1 MVVKMNN
8 IFLNL
13 DTLYSQF
20 HDEINHCT
28 IKNQEKKVLLQIKHQ
43 IKTKRYK
50 ELLNQL
56 QELFTE
62 ETIRI
67 LPKEKIIEIQEA

>member
-1 MVVKMNN
+1 MNN

-20 HDEINHCT
+20 HEEINTCT
-28 IKNQEKKVLLQIKHQ
+28 IENQEKVLFHIKHK
-43 IKTKRYK
+43 IKSKRYK
-50 ELLNQL
+50 ELLNHL
-56 QELFTE
+56 QEIFTE

-67 LPKEKIIEIQEA
+67 IPKEKKS

>member
-20 HDEINHCT
+20 HEEINRCT
-28 IKNQEKKVLLQIKHQ
+28 IENQEKKVQLQIKHQ
-43 IKTKRYK
+43 IKSKRYK

>member
-20 HDEINHCT
+20 YEEINRCT
-28 IKNQEKKVLLQIKHQ
+28 IENQEKKVQLQIKHQ

-67 LPKEKIIEIQEA
+67 LPKEKIIEIQDA